1 MKIAGKPL
9 LLAGIVFD
17 ITNQKS
23 LEAELERLAR
33 MDDLTQI
40 MNRRTIFE
48 FLENE
53 IKRSLRDH
61 HKFSVIMMDI
71 DHFKKVNDNYGHVL
85 GDQVLIEVA
94 GLMGEEI
101 REIDGLG
108 RYGGEEFLVV
118 LSGTESSEAFQVA
131 ERIRNRIAGHVF
143 ASGIRVTI
151 SAGLSIYHGQDIHKL
166 VSQADENLYRAKEGG
181 RNCVNC

>member
-1 MKIAGKPL
+1 
-9 LLAGIVFD
+9 
-17 ITNQKS
+17 
-23 LEAELERLAR
+23 
-33 MDDLTQI
+33 
-40 MNRRTIFE
+40 
-48 FLENE
+48 
-53 IKRSLRDH
+53 
-61 HKFSVIMMDI
+61 MMDI

-131 ERIRNRIAGHVF
+131 ERIRNRMQGMCCIRH
-143 ASGIRVTI
+143 SGDYKRWLKHLPWSRYT
-151 SAGLSIYHGQDIHKL
+151 
-166 VSQADENLYRAKEGG
+166 
-181 RNCVNC
+181 

>member
-108 RYGGEEFLVV
+108 RYGARSF
-118 LSGTESSEAFQVA
+118 
-131 ERIRNRIAGHVF
+131 
-143 ASGIRVTI
+143 
-151 SAGLSIYHGQDIHKL
+151 
-166 VSQADENLYRAKEGG
+166 
-181 RNCVNC
+181 